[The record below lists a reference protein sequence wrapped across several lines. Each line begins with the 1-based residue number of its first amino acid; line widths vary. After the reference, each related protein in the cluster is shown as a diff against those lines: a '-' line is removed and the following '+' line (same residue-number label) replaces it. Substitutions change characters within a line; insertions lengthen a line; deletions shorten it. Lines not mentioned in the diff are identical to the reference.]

1 MILSKTF
8 WIFINICKVS
18 QTVEDDCLEPPLQM
32 VCLKDM
38 FRVQKT
44 PTTTLYAGHSMPQA

>member
-8 WIFINICKVS
+8 WIFLNICKVS
-18 QTVEDDCLEPPLQM
+18 QIVEDDCLEPPLQM

-44 PTTTLYAGHSMPQA
+44 PTTTLYAGHSMP